1 MDFDRFDGGAAAVN
15 DHVDDNSDHDDVV
28 DAAAISDND
37 QEEEGDSGY
46 NWVDGMILMIMTM
59 LLMLMVVNRRRRV
72 TVGTT
77 GWTAPL
83 LIISTGPRENQ
94 TQLMVMTTSKDAFGP
109 NISSCL
115 QSDHHS
121 QLQLQLL
128 LPGMENCAD
137 MDYYQNWAWN
147 DLNCETAQ
155 ANVTSLAFSLST
167 TRVQV

>member
-94 TQLMVMTTSKDAFGP
+94 TQLMVMTTSKDAFGL
-109 NISSCL
+109 NRRVCKAIIIL
-115 QSDHHS
+115 N
-121 QLQLQLL
+121 LQLLL

>member
-15 DHVDDNSDHDDVV
+15 DHVVDNSDHDDVV
-28 DAAAISDND
+28 DAATINDND

-46 NWVDGMILMIMTM
+46 NWVDGMIMMIMTM
-59 LLMLMVVNRRRRV
+59 LLIRRRRV
-72 TVGTT
+72 VVDTT

-94 TQLMVMTTSKDAFGP
+94 TQLMVMTISKDSFGL
-109 NISSCL
+109 NRRVCKAIIIL
-115 QSDHHS
+115 N
-121 QLQLQLL
+121 LQLLL

-167 TRVQV
+167 TRVKVK